1 MAKAPFPGRMS
12 VLTAFCFAIIGS
24 SLFVGSGR
32 ASQRKE
38 VALAVGGSLV
48 SAIALASI
56 FSYFLGTGV
65 AFG

>member
-1 MAKAPFPGRMS
+1 
-12 VLTAFCFAIIGS
+12 
-24 SLFVGSGR
+24 LFVGSGR